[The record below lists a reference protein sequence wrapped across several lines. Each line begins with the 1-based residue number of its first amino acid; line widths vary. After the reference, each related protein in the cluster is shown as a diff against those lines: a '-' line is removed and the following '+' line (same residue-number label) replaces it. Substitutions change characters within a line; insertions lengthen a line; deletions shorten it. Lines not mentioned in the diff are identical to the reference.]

1 MAKVLQIELE
11 QSSVLQ
17 PHQPADG
24 VYEVWFSV
32 WRQAHDF
39 ELVTVA
45 QESQMLRDGRVKHP
59 QRVREADL
67 VQNFEAVI
75 FAKREGCADEITE
88 TVERTNGG
96 LLERRDEESAGQMC
110 GMVFDIMNLR
120 QLFHAYRKGLG

>member
-1 MAKVLQIELE
+1 MPFRQRLLRTTGGAE
-11 QSSVLQ
+11 QAL
-17 PHQPADG
+17 QPADS
-24 VYEVWFSV
+24 VNKLWFSV
-32 WRQAHDF
+32 WGQAHDL
-39 ELVTVA
+39 ELVTIA
-45 QESQMLRDGRVKHP
+45 EESQMLRDGRVKHP

-96 LLERRDEESAGQMC
+96 LLERRDKEGAGQMC

-120 QLFHAYRKGLG
+120 QLCHAYRKGLG